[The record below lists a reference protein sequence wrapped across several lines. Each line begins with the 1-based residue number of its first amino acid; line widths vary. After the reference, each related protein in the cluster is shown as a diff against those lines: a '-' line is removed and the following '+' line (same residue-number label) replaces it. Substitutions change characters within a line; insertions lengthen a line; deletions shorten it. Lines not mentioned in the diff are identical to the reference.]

1 MNINKKEYSPRRSA
15 TSTVAES
22 FQELLNTYKIKDK
35 FNETNL
41 VSSWSK
47 LMGPAISNRTSDV
60 FISRKKLY
68 VTLTSAPLK
77 QELNYNKARLME
89 IFNDEFG
96 VGIIEDI
103 VIR

>member
-1 MNINKKEYSPRRSA
+1 MKFKEYSPRTSS

-22 FQELLNTYKIKDK
+22 FQQLLQAYKIKDK

-41 VSSWSK
+41 IASWGK
-47 LMGPAISNRTSDV
+47 IMGPAIANRTSEV
-60 FISRKKLY
+60 FISRKKLF

-77 QELNYNKARLME
+77 QELNYNKERVLA
-89 IFNDEFG
+89 IIKDEFG
-96 VGIIEDI
+96 DGVVEDI